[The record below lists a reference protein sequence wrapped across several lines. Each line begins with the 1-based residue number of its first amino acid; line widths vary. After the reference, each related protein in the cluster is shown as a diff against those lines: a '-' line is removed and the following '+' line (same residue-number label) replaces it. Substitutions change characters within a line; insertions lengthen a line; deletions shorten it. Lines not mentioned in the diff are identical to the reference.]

1 MIQEE
6 LEKETKLKDYIIP
19 IDIVEDTVSSIVKEI
34 SIFLKRETTKS
45 GDKLVDIIDYF
56 LSEESLS
63 PVIFIIH
70 NIENYLLSRLQS
82 FITLCTQIKKLPIVI
97 LMEIRRDT
105 IIDNLIS
112 KKVSKINEIDYV

>member
-56 LSEESLS
+56 LSEESFS